1 MIHDFLLVSSEEL
14 KNNGYDYFYNSNDN
28 KVLIHDD
35 LISYIYDSLLWIP
48 AYNAARN
55 HEILDFAKGF
65 NRWGVSI
72 YKIDGALKFSKVFR
86 SWSDLFAE
94 APEKVVITGSW
105 CYAENEE
112 DGHYEK
118 LEFSRDLL
126 VEKFSMLANLGERV
140 AESEGQ
146 LSILHFGI

>member
-1 MIHDFLLVSSEEL
+1 MLHDFLLVSSEEL
-14 KNNGYDYFYNSNDN
+14 RKNGYDYFFNSNAN

-35 LISYIYDSLLWIP
+35 VISYIYDSLLWIP

-55 HEILDFAKGF
+55 HELLDFAKDF

-72 YKIDGALKFSKVFR
+72 YKIDGALKFHKVFQA
-86 SWSDLFAE
+86 WSALFAE

-126 VEKFSMLANLGERV
+126 VERFLMLANFGNKIV
-140 AESEGQ
+140 ESEGR